1 MLSYE
6 VNKLYSYNKGD
17 DKIDR
22 YLLSFVTEDESTVK
36 NVEFDADPNDILNI
50 VYEESD
56 PITDEDVKLVYYIID
71 HWAINHL
78 FI

>member
-6 VNKLYSYNKGD
+6 VNKLYSYNRGD

-22 YLLSFVTEDESTVK
+22 YLLSFVTEDESTIK

-50 VYEESD
+50 VY
-56 PITDEDVKLVYYIID
+56 K
-71 HWAINHL
+71 
-78 FI
+78 